1 MTTAPATGPDNRPET
16 EQTFAERALGAPPN
30 PLDNID
36 HVFRHTARRT
46 WLGVLGLA
54 LLLAAGVLWTAVA
67 EQKVVVD
74 ASAVLVPADG
84 IYTAGELQGGL
95 VLQVH
100 AALDQAVEQ
109 GEVLAR
115 VQVPE
120 TGSVVQVRSPI
131 DGRVLA
137 VDVRAGEIST
147 AGAPMFRIVPPGD
160 PIVIG
165 LYPAADVARLSV
177 GDTVTVTVNG
187 VAPDQFGRAVGRVE
201 SIGPIP
207 ASDNRLRQ
215 ITGDTS
221 LLGLVQRLGPVR
233 EIHIALERDDTPSGI
248 AWDGGSGPPEPV
260 SVGTRAVAHI
270 TVGEQTLLD
279 RAFG

>member
-1 MTTAPATGPDNRPET
+1 MTTTPTAGPDRPTT
-16 EQTFAERALGAPPN
+16 EATFAERALGAPPN

-54 LLLAAGVLWTAVA
+54 LLLTAGVVWTAVA

-84 IYTAGELQGGL
+84 IYTAGDLQAGL
-95 VLQVH
+95 VLQLNVD
-100 AALDQAVEQ
+100 LDQSVQQ

-115 VQVPE
+115 VQVAE
-120 TGSVVQVRSPI
+120 TGNVVQVRSPV

-137 VDVRAGEIST
+137 IDVRAGEST
-147 AGAPMFRIVPPGD
+147 TPGTPMFRIVPPGE
-160 PIVIG
+160 PVMVA

-177 GDTVTVTVNG
+177 GDTVTVSVNG

-221 LLGLVQRLGPVR
+221 LLGLAERLGPVR
-233 EIHIALERDDTPSGI
+233 EIQISLERDDTPSGI
-248 AWDGGSGPPEPV
+248 AWDGGSGPPAPV
-260 SVGTRAVAHI
+260 SVGTRALAHI
-270 TVGEQTLLD
+270 TVGQQTLLD

>member
-1 MTTAPATGPDNRPET
+1 MSTQPT
-16 EQTFAERALGAPPN
+16 EEPTLAERALGSTPN

-74 ASAVLVPADG
+74 APAVIVPAEG
-84 IYTAGELQGGL
+84 IYTAGELQGGQ
-95 VLQVH
+95 VLQV
-100 AALDQAVEQ
+100 LTGPDEDVRKDQ
-109 GEVLAR
+109 VLAR
-115 VQVPE
+115 VQLAE
-120 TGSVVQVRSPI
+120 TGSVAEVRSPV

-137 VDVRAGEIST
+137 VDVRAGESSPP
-147 AGAPMFRIVPPGD
+147 GVPMFRIVPPGE
-160 PIVIG
+160 PIAIAF
-165 LYPAADVARLSV
+165 YPAADVARLSV
-177 GDTVTVTVNG
+177 GQPVAVTVNG
-187 VAPDQFGRAVGRVE
+187 VAPDRFGRAVGRIE

-207 ASDNRLRQ
+207 ASDQRLRQ
-215 ITGDTS
+215 ITGDSS
-221 LLGLVQRLGPVR
+221 LLGLVQRLGPLR
-233 EIHIALERDDTPSGI
+233 EVQVSLEHAATPSGFR
-248 AWDGGSGPPEPV
+248 WTGRSGPDAPV

-270 TVGEQTLLD
+270 TVGERTLLD